1 MVDADEKSWFEYR
14 RLVMGELERISRQ
27 ITMLESKID
36 GQKTLRDAEVSEL
49 RVKIGMLEVKAGIYG
64 ALSGLLVAIGTVL
77 MSFFMRGGK

>member
-1 MVDADEKSWFEYR
+1 MVDGDERSWFEYR
-14 RLVMGELERISRQ
+14 RLVMGELDRISRQ

-36 GQKTLRDAEVSEL
+36 DQKSLRDAEVSDL